1 MQYCGYIMVTFP
13 LDVTAMLCATT
24 DMVQDMLHDKHLMSQ
39 NNVCFAM
46 EAVQTRRD
54 GPYGPLHHHGQ
65 RMNECDFAA
74 DS

>member
-24 DMVQDMLHDKHLMSQ
+24 DMVQDLLHDKHLMSQ
-39 NNVCFAM
+39 NNVCLAM

-54 GPYGPLHHHGQ
+54 GPY
-65 RMNECDFAA
+65 
-74 DS
+74 